1 MDLEMELIKWLEN
14 YYSSNCDGDWE
25 HGYGITICT
34 IDNPGWSIKVNLRE
48 TPLENKRP
56 FQKYVVERTENDW
69 VHCRLKDG
77 CFEAFGGPKNLN
89 EILEFFKQWAES

>member
-1 MDLEMELIKWLEN
+1 MDIHPVFFHTWLES
-14 YYSSNCDGDWE
+14 YYSSNCDGNWE
-25 HGYGITICT
+25 HSDGITIYT
-34 IDNPGWSIKVNLRE
+34 IDNPGWSIKDNLKE

-56 FQKYVVERTENDW
+56 FENYVVERTENDW

-89 EILEFFKQWAES
+89 EILAFFKQ